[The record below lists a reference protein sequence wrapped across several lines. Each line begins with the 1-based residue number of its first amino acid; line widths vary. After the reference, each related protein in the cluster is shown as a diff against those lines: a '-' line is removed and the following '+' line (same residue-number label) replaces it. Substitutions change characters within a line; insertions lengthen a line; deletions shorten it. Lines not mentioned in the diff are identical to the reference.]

1 MVMTAKPRP
10 RGRGWAFVGVLLGWA
25 AGLAGASAA
34 PITWDKKGA
43 FEACL
48 ETSLDRWLTT
58 QAQLQVNEDPAAA
71 KLDDAAVAAWTI
83 ETVDRCRAVAQ
94 AADAASE
101 DRFAKHMAQWRQ
113 HIYDLAAD
121 IRKKGQ
127 SD

>member
-1 MVMTAKPRP
+1 MIMAVKPRP
-10 RGRGWAFVGVLLGWA
+10 RGRGWAAIGVLLAWA

-34 PITWDKKGA
+34 PITWDKRGA

-48 ETSLDRWLTT
+48 ESSLDKWLTT

-71 KLDDAAVAAWTI
+71 KLDDAAVATWTV
-83 ETVDRCRAVAQ
+83 ETMDRCRSVGQ

-101 DRFAKHMAQWRQ
+101 ERFAKHMAQWRQ
-113 HIYDLAAD
+113 HIYDLAGD
-121 IRKKGQ
+121 IRRKGL

>member
-1 MVMTAKPRP
+1 
-10 RGRGWAFVGVLLGWA
+10 
-25 AGLAGASAA
+25 
-34 PITWDKKGA
+34 
-43 FEACL
+43 
-48 ETSLDRWLTT
+48 
-58 QAQLQVNEDPAAA
+58 
-71 KLDDAAVAAWTI
+71 
-83 ETVDRCRAVAQ
+83 VAQ